1 MSGAS
6 VVWADVV
13 LSLLAGS
20 GRGLSQSQ
28 AKDRPAP
35 GLSKEFA
42 SETATVNGVKLHY
55 VRGGTGPA
63 VILVHGF
70 PEDWYEF
77 HKVMPRLAKKFTV
90 IAVDL
95 RGVGG
100 SAATPGGYDAANM
113 AEDIYQLVSA
123 LKLERV
129 YIVGHDI
136 GGMVAYAFVRRYPQ
150 ITRGAMILDVPIPG
164 IEPWEQVKCNPAV
177 WHVNFHQT
185 PDLPEKLIAGRQNV
199 YFRYFFNR
207 FTFNKKAITDTDTA
221 HYANSYATAAQ
232 LRAGMEFFRAF
243 PANEKFN
250 TAQQSVLDV
259 PIVVAGG
266 DKSFA
271 ELLPKMAEDLRAHGC
286 QNVVVET
293 IKDSGHYVADEQPT
307 IVAEL
312 IERYGSM

>member
-1 MSGAS
+1 MNRAS
-6 VVWADVV
+6 VV
-13 LSLLAGS
+13 
-20 GRGLSQSQ
+20 
-28 AKDRPAP
+28 
-35 GLSKEFA
+35 KELGKGFVSDIA
-42 SETATVNGVKLHY
+42 QVNGTTLHY
-55 VRGGTGPA
+55 VLGGAGPA
-63 VILVHGF
+63 VVLVHGF

-77 HKVMPRLAKKFTV
+77 HKIMPRLAKKFTV

-95 RGVGG
+95 RGAGG

-113 AEDIYQLVSA
+113 AEDIYQLASA
-123 LKLERV
+123 LKLERL

-164 IEPWEQVKCNPAV
+164 IEPWEQVKSNPAL

-185 PDLPEKLIAGRQNV
+185 PDLPEKLIAGRQRV
-199 YFRYFFNR
+199 YFGYFFNH
-207 FTFNKKAITDTDTA
+207 FTFNKKAISDTDAA
-221 HYANSYATAAQ
+221 HYANSYADAAQ
-232 LRAGMEFFRAF
+232 LHAEMEFFRAF

-250 TAQQSVLDV
+250 RLQQSVLDV
-259 PIVVAGG
+259 PIIVAGG

-271 ELLPKMAEDLRAHGC
+271 ELLPTMAEDLRAQGC

-293 IKDSGHYVADEQPT
+293 IEDSGHYVVDEQPE
-307 IVAEL
+307 IVAAL